1 MKDATLVLAGAGS
14 GKTSVLIA
22 KARYLIEQGIR
33 RPDEVLL
40 LAFGKDAAK
49 EMSDRIGKASTAQ
62 VNAKTF
68 HSLAYGIIA
77 EVEGSVPPLAHHAA
91 DEKAYL
97 ALIRDLV
104 RELATEAAETIYLLL
119 QWFSAFFQPWNEWD
133 FKNQKEY
140 SDYLENSELR
150 TLQGEK
156 VRSFEELQIA
166 NWLYQQGI
174 DYEYEPDYEHPL
186 PKSGRG
192 EYTPDFRLKESG
204 VYIEHF
210 GVRKERQPDGSALL
224 VPAPTIDNPE
234 QYREDMEWKRCVHAK
249 HGTTLIETFSY
260 EKCEDEMEWPAS
272 VLRKK
277 LRPHV
282 IFRPRQKSQLL
293 DQLAELGQIDDFSR
307 LLGTFLKHFKGA
319 GLTLADC
326 YRQTRE
332 LNTGAR
338 EAVFLRIFESIF
350 PAYQSRLG
358 SRIDF
363 EDMITR
369 ATEHV
374 GSGRYLSPYR
384 HLLIDEFQDISQGRG
399 KLLKALMA
407 QHDDSRIF
415 AVGDDW
421 QSIYRFS
428 GSDLQLMRDFG
439 QEFGGHFAGVD
450 SVYKA
455 VDLGRTF
462 RSVDRIA
469 LPARS
474 FILRNP
480 VQITKKVVPNRTK
493 KQSAIKVFWS
503 EADEDPHSLNLLVG
517 ELADAPGGRRA
528 EPVSIALLGRYRLAR
543 PRNLDTLKRKYP
555 GVSLHFNTIHASKG
569 TEADHVIILQADA
582 GRFGL
587 PSEIADDPILGLV
600 LPSQEDYQHAEER
613 RVFYVALTRARE
625 SVTLL
630 ASRSQPSPFVTEL
643 LKDDRYDTMV
653 ADVPAP
659 FRRCAR
665 CGGLM
670 IARPGAGAVLR
681 FICEHAERCGA
692 SLPACTACKRD
703 LPGRSR
709 QDPTTS
715 RCSCGLSFRACD
727 ECEDGWMIER
737 SGEYGSFLGCVNYP
751 DCRSTMSL

>member
-1 MKDATLVLAGAGS
+1 MQIRRHPQLDFFLNLLGHTHLALELTDSGLLVAGRPNLTVSFTEVTDLAEVRRGWLLSTIIIPLQDDRSVELVGVSRAEAAGFVKVWNQKWTGWIQAQVDDQARTIARLHLAVERLASPYRYPAACLLQPYVDQANSLFVKLPACLPAVAIPQAQRLALLAIDGFRRNPSRARDVAIARFVQAELKKMKLFFDRVEAKPLTQEQRLAVVIDEDATLVLAGAGS

-49 EMSDRIGKASTAQ
+49 EMSDRIGKASAAQ

-104 RELATEAAETIYLLL
+104 RELATEAAETINLLL
-119 QWFSAFFQPWNEWD
+119 KWFSAFFQPWNEWG

-140 SDYLENSELR
+140 SDYFENSELR

-186 PKSGRG
+186 PKSGRR

-210 GVRKERQPDGSALL
+210 GVRKERQPDGSEQL
-224 VPAPTIDNPE
+224 VPAPTTDNPD
-234 QYREDMEWKRCVHAK
+234 QYLKDMEWKCCVHAK

-319 GLTLADC
+319 GLTLANC

-399 KLLKALMA
+399 KAA
-407 QHDDSRIF
+407 EGAH
-415 AVGDDW
+415 G
-421 QSIYRFS
+421 
-428 GSDLQLMRDFG
+428 
-439 QEFGGHFAGVD
+439 
-450 SVYKA
+450 
-455 VDLGRTF
+455 
-462 RSVDRIA
+462 
-469 LPARS
+469 PA
-474 FILRNP
+474 
-480 VQITKKVVPNRTK
+480 
-493 KQSAIKVFWS
+493 
-503 EADEDPHSLNLLVG
+503 
-517 ELADAPGGRRA
+517 
-528 EPVSIALLGRYRLAR
+528 
-543 PRNLDTLKRKYP
+543 
-555 GVSLHFNTIHASKG
+555 
-569 TEADHVIILQADA
+569 
-582 GRFGL
+582 
-587 PSEIADDPILGLV
+587 
-600 LPSQEDYQHAEER
+600 
-613 RVFYVALTRARE
+613 
-625 SVTLL
+625 
-630 ASRSQPSPFVTEL
+630 
-643 LKDDRYDTMV
+643 
-653 ADVPAP
+653 
-659 FRRCAR
+659 
-665 CGGLM
+665 
-670 IARPGAGAVLR
+670 
-681 FICEHAERCGA
+681 
-692 SLPACTACKRD
+692 
-703 LPGRSR
+703 
-709 QDPTTS
+709 
-715 RCSCGLSFRACD
+715 
-727 ECEDGWMIER
+727 
-737 SGEYGSFLGCVNYP
+737 
-751 DCRSTMSL
+751 